1 MVKRAGPSALLIGA
15 GTVLTVGAGRCHRR
29 RRRQVDGGAQLRA
42 RRHPCRQGQGMV
54 TAPGVATPTEAFAAL
69 DAGAD
74 ALKMFPGELLP
85 PPAVKAW
92 RAVLPPETLLLP
104 VGGVAPD
111 NIAAYLKAGANG
123 FGIGTSVYKPG
134 MTISGNGGARQGAW
148 PTPSGTRIDHE
159 HQQTFGTLPDGP
171 APSHEIR
178 LANGGLALKVLTHG
192 ARHPCDL
199 HFDTGKGRGRV
210 LGFATTEDYLGHA
223 VYFGC
228 VAGPLCQPHRRR
240 PLHAG
245 RQELS
250 ADLQ

>member
-1 MVKRAGPSALLIGA
+1 MTDLRPWLRDLPLIAILRGITPVDAEGAVDTLDAAGWRVIEVPLNSPDALETLKRMVKRAKDRGDKLLIGA
-15 GTVLTVGAGRCHRR
+15 GTVLNVP
-29 RRRQVDGGAQLRA
+29 QVDAIAAAGAKLMVSPNCVPDVIRA
-42 RRHPCRQGQGMV
+42 AKAKGLA

-134 MTISGNGGARQGAW
+134 MAISEMAARAK
-148 PTPSGTRIDHE
+148 
-159 HQQTFGTLPDGP
+159 
-171 APSHEIR
+171 A
-178 LANGGLALKVLTHG
+178 LADAFRNAH
-192 ARHPCDL
+192 
-199 HFDTGKGRGRV
+199 
-210 LGFATTEDYLGHA
+210 
-223 VYFGC
+223 
-228 VAGPLCQPHRRR
+228 
-240 PLHAG
+240 
-245 RQELS
+245 
-250 ADLQ
+250 